1 MSSEVCPFCGK
12 TYKRLKSHLPHC
24 KAAANP
30 KTPPTP
36 HDVTANPATAASQLA
51 SVLSEKKTTQTK
63 KSTKVSDVSSVS
75 PPSLSPTTSLK
86 NVNTSS
92 DSQPASSSPISTSLP
107 PSTKKKKLKLSDQI
121 KMANITSSTSLSPS
135 LSPSPALSKPKKQ
148 SLRALIDAAK
158 SNQLSKGQLEGTG
171 ISSLSP
177 VTSPLSSVTKTNPD
191 RDTFAH
197 AALPSTDAKPKR
209 ASKKKVSQSLSKTKN
224 TSASRDSTVSKSRA
238 KGNFWE
244 DSEGEK
250 EDLSGNEILWKSESS
265 SHQAKVTLQ
274 DVKTILRRPKT
285 SGQSSGA
292 GILGQIE
299 SSLSPVP
306 TENRKDDISHL
317 VTTKPLSNQL
327 PSTSLQP
334 KALTPAKRK
343 KSKQASLILLQD
355 DGSLH
360 SKLSSPGTPLLSD
373 HLSSQMSQATLLPPT
388 VSLKTSHHMTSLTQF
403 SNPPRF
409 PLATQTLSVR
419 VETVEKPQFEARRE
433 NARSDGA
440 KGDLNQ
446 RCLGQVRLRELP
458 DWLACKTPTHP
469 RDVVQIMQRGWQW
482 YYKRYIDVK
491 RGSVGGLGM
500 LLAGY
505 CVLSYIWSYPHIK
518 RDRWRKYH

>member
-30 KTPPTP
+30 KTPPTQ

-51 SVLSEKKTTQTK
+51 SGLSDKKTIHTK
-63 KSTKVSDVSSVS
+63 KSKKVSDVTSVS

-86 NVNTSS
+86 NVNISS
-92 DSQPASSSPISTSLP
+92 DSQPASSSPISKP
-107 PSTKKKKLKLSDQI
+107 PSTKKKLKLSDQI

-135 LSPSPALSKPKKQ
+135 LAPSPALSKPKKQ
-148 SLRALIDAAK
+148 SLGALIEAAK
-158 SNQLSKGQLEGTG
+158 SNQLSEGQLEGTST
-171 ISSLSP
+171 SSLSP
-177 VTSPLSSVTKTNPD
+177 TTSPLSSVTKTNPD
-191 RDTFAH
+191 IDTFTH

-209 ASKKKVSQSLSKTKN
+209 SPQKKVSQSLSKTKN
-224 TSASRDSTVSKSRA
+224 TSASLDSKVSKSRA

-244 DSEGEK
+244 DSKWEK
-250 EDLSGNEILWKSESS
+250 EDLSGNEILWNSESS
-265 SHQAKVTLQ
+265 SHQAKITLQ

-285 SGQSSGA
+285 TNQSSRA
-292 GILGQIE
+292 SILGQIK
-299 SSLSPVP
+299 SSVSPAP
-306 TENRKDDISHL
+306 AENQKDDTTSHL
-317 VTTKPLSNQL
+317 VITKPLSNQL
-327 PSTSLQP
+327 PSPSLQP

-343 KSKQASLILLQD
+343 KSKQVSLIPLQD
-355 DGSLH
+355 DGSLQ

-373 HLSSQMSQATLLPPT
+373 CLSSQMSQATPLPPT
-388 VSLKTSHHMTSLTQF
+388 VSLNTSHHMTSLTQF

-409 PLATQTLSVR
+409 PLATQNLPVR
-419 VETVEKPQFEARRE
+419 VEMVEKPQLEAKRE
-433 NARSDGA
+433 NAAGDGA

-446 RCLGQVRLRELP
+446 RSLGKVRLRELP
-458 DWLACKTPTHP
+458 EWLACKTPTRP
-469 RDVVQIMQRGWQW
+469 RDVMQIMQRGWQW

-518 RDRWRKYH
+518 HDRWRKYH